1 MKYISITL
9 SIIFVGIL
17 FVVQGCEQ
25 QEEKI
30 MPTPSVFS
38 TSSDNIIV
46 DGETLDVRG
55 VVYVP
60 FAPGYLPWDFEYDT
74 QLPDVLINRIN
85 DDIDSINAMG
95 VNTIR
100 LWGAPRYCYDR
111 IAKKTDILILQ
122 TIWLDGEHAD
132 FSSSDFISSSK
143 AIIDEVTE
151 KIFSA
156 ISSDNPPI
164 LAYLIG
170 NELSRQSIL
179 NTNQTHPEKYA
190 FTGEYIQT
198 DTSLSA
204 TELTLAE
211 LADYLKKVVVSYTS
225 VEPLVSYSNELRT
238 YDILDTPF
246 LDFRSYNV
254 YSYAVDYYIAD
265 PPTGS
270 SSGTIT
276 QGFIEQLKNAHP
288 EIPLLVTETGLSVNP
303 GGQHLGPPN
312 YGYGGNSENEQATG
326 LLQTIVDIETA
337 SPPIAGVIIHEFNDA
352 WWKFGLEDSYS
363 QDPDD
368 IEEWFGLVAFT
379 GEPSAWNIIPREAY
393 HDIRDHW
400 SE

>member
-1 MKYISITL
+1 MKSIRITL
-9 SIIFVGIL
+9 LFTFVGVL
-17 FVVQGCEQ
+17 LLVQGCEQ
-25 QEEKI
+25 AEEKI
-30 MPTPSVFS
+30 EPVPTVFG
-38 TSSDNIIV
+38 TTTDNITV
-46 DGETLDVRG
+46 DGMTFDVRG

-60 FAPGYLPWDFEYDT
+60 FAPGYLPWVFEYDN
-74 QLPDVLINRIN
+74 QLPDILINRIN
-85 DDIDSINAMG
+85 DDIDSIDAMG

-100 LWGAPRYCYDR
+100 LWGAPKYCYDR
-111 IAKKTDILILQ
+111 IAKTTELLILQ
-122 TIWLDGEHAD
+122 TIWLEGEHAD
-132 FSSSDFISSSK
+132 FRSPDFINSSK
-143 AIIDEVTE
+143 TIIHEVTQ
-151 KIFSA
+151 KIFST
-156 ISSDNPPI
+156 ISSENPPI
-164 LAYLIG
+164 FAYLIG

-179 NTNQTHPEKYA
+179 NTNQAHPGTYS

-211 LADYLKKVVVSYTS
+211 LADYLKQVVVSYTS

-246 LDFRSYNV
+246 LDFRCYNV
-254 YSYAVDYYIAD
+254 YSYAVDYYIAN

-276 QGFIEQLKNAHP
+276 QGFIEQLKNEYP
-288 EIPLLVTETGLSVNP
+288 ELPLLVTETGLSVNP
-303 GGQHLGPPN
+303 GGQNIGPPN
-312 YGYGGNSENEQATG
+312 YGYGGNSEDEQAAG
-326 LLQTIVDIETA
+326 LIQTINDIETA
-337 SPPIAGVIIHEFNDA
+337 SPTIAGVIIHEFNDA

-368 IEEWFGLVAFT
+368 VEEWFGLVAFT
-379 GEPSAWNIIPREAY
+379 GEPSAWNITPREAY